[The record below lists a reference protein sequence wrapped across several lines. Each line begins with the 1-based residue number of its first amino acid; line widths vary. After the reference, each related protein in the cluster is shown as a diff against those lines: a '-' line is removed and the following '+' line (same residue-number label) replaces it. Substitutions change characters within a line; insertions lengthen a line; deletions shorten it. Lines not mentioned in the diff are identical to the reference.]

1 MTQRQINSLNM
12 YNAVMKFL
20 NDNNASWSTNT
31 IIAAA
36 VTAFS
41 SSVSSIQEQAAA
53 QQSTSAKGYTTKK
66 DQDLENLVNLTY
78 KLALRVKNYAV
89 SIGDTVLKQAV
100 DFSRH
105 ELESGKETDVLN
117 RCISII
123 SKANNV
129 TATAPA
135 AFKITPELISQAGDA
150 AALITPDTAE
160 RNVVSGTHTGT
171 TTQLSS
177 LFSNARTQLNALD
190 DLIEGDADEDSEFVR
205 NYFIVRRTIDLTAGR
220 KKETPETAA
229 ATNT

>member
-1 MTQRQINSLNM
+1 M
-12 YNAVMKFL
+12 
-20 NDNNASWSTNT
+20 
-31 IIAAA
+31 
-36 VTAFS
+36 
-41 SSVSSIQEQAAA
+41 
-53 QQSTSAKGYTTKK
+53 
-66 DQDLENLVNLTY
+66 
-78 KLALRVKNYAV
+78 
-89 SIGDTVLKQAV
+89 
-100 DFSRH
+100 
-105 ELESGKETDVLN
+105 LN